1 MNLTSVKGVSET
13 KKDRLEGIGIKFA
26 EDLAQANAARVDQL
40 SNCSPQLVANAQR
53 YLTEE
58 VGTNLGD
65 GMNYYC
71 EDCGMHF
78 ELSRDALEKHRMF
91 SKCQDKESMGGY
103 F

>member
-1 MNLTSVKGVSET
+1 MKLTSVKGVSET

-53 YLTEE
+53 YMTEE
-58 VGTNLGD
+58 VGTQLSAI
-65 GMNYYC
+65 NYRC
-71 EDCGMHF
+71 EKCGQLFHT
-78 ELSRDALEKHRMF
+78 SREQLEKHEMF
-91 SKCQDKESMGGY
+91 SKCEDKESVGGY